1 MRKCPRKFNYFV
13 KHNHDSQRWIHADL
27 NWKESCNL
35 SATHTEKKRKRESKR
50 LNMWMNNIASEGPF
64 NQSTIGFNLTEE
76 SLHMQNT
83 FGSCTLA
90 QCEKIDLD
98 RLSLLDFHSSIFVS
112 IPSFG
117 FSFRMK
123 PKTLLRIIC
132 ATQFTTIHSIFDA
145 DLFNRCSLWCSSS
158 FVNCSKVFVRH
169 MAFEISQYRIHRLAL
184 Y

>member
-1 MRKCPRKFNYFV
+1 
-13 KHNHDSQRWIHADL
+13 
-27 NWKESCNL
+27 
-35 SATHTEKKRKRESKR
+35 
-50 LNMWMNNIASEGPF
+50 MWMNNIASEGPF

-158 FVNCSKVFVRH
+158 FVNCSKVVVRH